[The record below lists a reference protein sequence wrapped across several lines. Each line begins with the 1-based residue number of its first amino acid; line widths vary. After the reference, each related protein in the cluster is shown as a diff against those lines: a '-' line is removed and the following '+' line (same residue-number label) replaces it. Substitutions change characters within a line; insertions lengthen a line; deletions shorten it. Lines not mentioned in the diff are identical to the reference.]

1 MRYTELQVTSHF
13 SFLRGA
19 SSPLELF
26 SAAALMGHATLGIT
40 DRNSLGGVV
49 QALFACDELGKQGV
63 AIRPVYGCRLDLAD
77 GASLLVWPQDRAA
90 GGRKSG

>member
-1 MRYTELQVTSHF
+1 MSYTELQVTTHF

-19 SSPLELF
+19 SAPQELF
-26 SAAALMGHATLGIT
+26 AAAALMGYRTLGIT

-49 QALFACDELGKQGV
+49 QALFACDQLAQQGI

-90 GGRKSG
+90 